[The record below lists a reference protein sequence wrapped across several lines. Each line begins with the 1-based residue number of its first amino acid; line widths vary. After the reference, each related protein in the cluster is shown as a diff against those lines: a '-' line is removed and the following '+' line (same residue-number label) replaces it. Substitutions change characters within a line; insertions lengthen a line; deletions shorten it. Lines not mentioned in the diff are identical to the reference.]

1 MLELVDL
8 LVGVASNDHT
18 PPVTRQTALYGVKLL
33 TRRLAGKYDQWFIK
47 VCAVSCTCG
56 EINEYCVCVDVCM
69 HACVWFTSYVFSFPS
84 CSIREYNLHC

>member
-47 VCAVSCTCG
+47 VCAVFIKVACTCG
-56 EINEYCVCVDVCM
+56 EINEYCVCVCVCV
-69 HACVWFTSYVFSFPS
+69 CVLASVRVG
-84 CSIREYNLHC
+84 I